1 MKSGYQQKKSH
12 FMSRIQH
19 NANCVSRALSKFA
32 TISRFFS
39 SCYKHSPPPV
49 VSEQLRKDAAVF
61 AG

>member
-1 MKSGYQQKKSH
+1 
-12 FMSRIQH
+12 MSRIQH